1 MTDRDDSRDEAL
13 HEVLQ
18 LITDA
23 NALLLRLATQA
34 SPETLRRSVEIVGV
48 RR

>member
-1 MTDRDDSRDEAL
+1 MANDEAL

-23 NALLLRLATQA
+23 NALLLQLAMQA
-34 SPETLRRSVEIVGV
+34 SMLIRLSPIGRKV
-48 RR
+48 